1 MDTRGNLILPFLL
14 FREVFIIANISEVQI
29 DGQVYDVKH
38 KLNEEFKNHWENV
51 LETDDPSSYPSIT
64 TMLLD
69 LTYPVGSIYWSK
81 NATNPSY
88 LFGGTW
94 VQIKDKFILAAGD
107 TYKINRSGGSA
118 THTLSLNEIPSHL
131 HDVGTLSVNGAF
143 EIRHSGG
150 GGTVLAGTN
159 GAITAENNNGST
171 VWNSASQLVTQSGT
185 LDIVKLNA
193 KSGSGFSGSTATK
206 GGSQAHNN
214 MPPYVTAYC
223 WERTA

>member
-1 MDTRGNLILPFLL
+1 M
-14 FREVFIIANISEVQI
+14 FIIANISEVNV
-29 DGQVYDVKH
+29 DGSLYDVKH
-38 KLNEEFKNHWENV
+38 KLTEAFENHWEEV

-107 TYKINRSGGSA
+107 SYKINTSGGAA
-118 THTLSLNEIPSHL
+118 THTLTASQIPSHT
-131 HDVGTLSVNGAF
+131 HGVGTLKVDGYF
-143 EIRHSGG
+143 EVRHSAG
-150 GGTVLAGTN
+150 GGTVAAGTN
-159 GAITAENNNGST
+159 GAITCENNNGT
-171 VWNSASQLVTQSGT
+171 KVWNSASQLVTQSGT

-193 KSGSGFSGSTATK
+193 QSGQGFSGSTAAT
-206 GGSQAHNN
+206 GSGTAHNN